1 MAKHTYDENDMHDE
15 STESKKK
22 GKKKRGKGI
31 KRFFITLLVIVLLV
45 VSLFAGLAA
54 GFANSDDNQYI
65 GEEAGFAGKIVQ
77 FLRGFSDDSM
87 DMIAEEYNLDFTSII
102 YYVDKETNY
111 PVEMDRV
118 HRTENRVWVDIENL
132 PENLPNAFIA
142 IEDERFREHKGM
154 DIKRTM
160 GAFVQWVM
168 GKDSYG
174 GSTIT
179 QQLIKNITGDRDRS
193 PIRKIQEII
202 RAVKLENKMSKDQI
216 IEMYMNTIYFG
227 EGCHGIQT
235 ASNHYF
241 SKDASEL
248 TLEECATL
256 AAIVKAPTTYNPVK
270 NYENNKQ
277 RRDVVLLKMAELGM
291 ITYDEKEEAQAKET
305 QIVIGETEDTEKS
318 EVKSYFI
325 DALINDVI
333 ADLMEAEN
341 LSESDATN
349 RLYTGGFKIYSTYD
363 PEIQAAIDKVYTKSS
378 NFPNSSVQSAM
389 VVMDPYTGHVKGMAG
404 GVGEKTVPRGLNRAT
419 QSKRQPGSAFKPVAV
434 YAPAIEYN
442 VITAATLIK
451 DAPLTIGNWSPK
463 NSGGGYAG
471 MVTTRRAI
479 EKSYNIP
486 AVKVLREL
494 TPEKSFEFLTQKLGF
509 TTLVENETRGDKQV
523 TDQTLS
529 SALGG
534 LTDGVTVEEMT
545 AAYSAFVN
553 SGMYNAPTTYTKVID
568 SSGRVI
574 LENKVQN
581 RRAMSEETA
590 YIMTDMLSGVT
601 TRGTGTGARLSGV
614 FTAGKTGTTNSNKDR
629 WFMGITPNYVAGVWM
644 GYDQPKAM
652 SGSNYCTSVFKK
664 VMTEIYKNTEE
675 KKIEKPQG
683 VIKRTVCQST
693 GKLAGG
699 SCPRV
704 SDYFKEGTQPTKYCY
719 SSHGYKPPAESNT
732 DQPAGTVVPPAG
744 DMPSGTPSGG
754 SIPSGGLLD
763 VILGSSN
770 DTSSAPVQNQ
780 GATPDSFS
788 SESDSE
794 SSQK

>member
-1 MAKHTYDENDMHDE
+1 
-15 STESKKK
+15 
-22 GKKKRGKGI
+22 
-31 KRFFITLLVIVLLV
+31 
-45 VSLFAGLAA
+45 
-54 GFANSDDNQYI
+54 
-65 GEEAGFAGKIVQ
+65 
-77 FLRGFSDDSM
+77 
-87 DMIAEEYNLDFTSII
+87 
-102 YYVDKETNY
+102 
-111 PVEMDRV
+111 
-118 HRTENRVWVDIENL
+118 
-132 PENLPNAFIA
+132 
-142 IEDERFREHKGM
+142 
-154 DIKRTM
+154 
-160 GAFVQWVM
+160 
-168 GKDSYG
+168 
-174 GSTIT
+174 
-179 QQLIKNITGDRDRS
+179 
-193 PIRKIQEII
+193 
-202 RAVKLENKMSKDQI
+202 
-216 IEMYMNTIYFG
+216 
-227 EGCHGIQT
+227 
-235 ASNHYF
+235 
-241 SKDASEL
+241 
-248 TLEECATL
+248 
-256 AAIVKAPTTYNPVK
+256 
-270 NYENNKQ
+270 
-277 RRDVVLLKMAELGM
+277 
-291 ITYDEKEEAQAKET
+291 
-305 QIVIGETEDTEKS
+305 
-318 EVKSYFI
+318 
-325 DALINDVI
+325 
-333 ADLMEAEN
+333 
-341 LSESDATN
+341 
-349 RLYTGGFKIYSTYD
+349 
-363 PEIQAAIDKVYTKSS
+363 
-378 NFPNSSVQSAM
+378 
-389 VVMDPYTGHVKGMAG
+389 
-404 GVGEKTVPRGLNRAT
+404 
-419 QSKRQPGSAFKPVAV
+419 
-434 YAPAIEYN
+434 
-442 VITAATLIK
+442 
-451 DAPLTIGNWSPK
+451 
-463 NSGGGYAG
+463 
-471 MVTTRRAI
+471 
-479 EKSYNIP
+479 
-486 AVKVLREL
+486 
-494 TPEKSFEFLTQKLGF
+494 
-509 TTLVENETRGDKQV
+509 
-523 TDQTLS
+523 
-529 SALGG
+529 
-534 LTDGVTVEEMT
+534 MT

-794 SSQK
+794 SSQQ